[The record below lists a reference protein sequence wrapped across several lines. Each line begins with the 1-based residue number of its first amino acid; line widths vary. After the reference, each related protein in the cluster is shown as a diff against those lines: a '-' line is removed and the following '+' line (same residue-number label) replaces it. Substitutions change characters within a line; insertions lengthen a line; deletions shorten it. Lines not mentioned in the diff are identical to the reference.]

1 MLRVLLQLVRPF
13 VRSRNPVPKL
23 SPFLGVVFSLS
34 VCTDSVEQQK
44 HASTGADWNFMVQ
57 KNVDALFIWVLLAKG
72 FLWFSSRIGPVA
84 LKPGELPGMPAAST
98 LLTTGSIASLEPIM
112 MTRTTS
118 LSASTATSLA
128 GLRGMIQSRATCAGL
143 GHRTVRKI
151 PGEGFFGGWQ
161 KV

>member
-34 VCTDSVEQQK
+34 VCTDSVKQQK
-44 HASTGADWNFMVQ
+44 HSSTGADWKFMVQ

-84 LKPGELPGMPAAST
+84 SKPGELPGMPAAST
-98 LLTTGSIASLEPIM
+98 LLTTGSIASLEAIIL
-112 MTRTTS
+112 TT
-118 LSASTATSLA
+118 
-128 GLRGMIQSRATCAGL
+128 
-143 GHRTVRKI
+143 
-151 PGEGFFGGWQ
+151 
-161 KV
+161 